1 MLNIVKCTNHPLTNT
16 ITIPSSIFDID
27 GVIIPLYQEK
37 MTLCEVLGSI
47 SFDSSLPSLL
57 FKSIETI
64 FNALYYF
71 KV

>member
-1 MLNIVKCTNHPLTNT
+1 MLNIVKYPNHPLTNT
-16 ITIPSSIFDID
+16 ITIPNSIFDID
-27 GVIIPLYQEK
+27 GVIIPLYQEP
-37 MTLCEVLGSI
+37 MTLCEGLGSI

-57 FKSIETI
+57 FKSMETI